1 MTLYKS
7 PEEAQNIHKT
17 FELLSRQLLLQLA
30 VSIQKTYRR
39 LSTLPS
45 FVLKAQHELNWSTNF
60 FPELNIVC
68 SILLRINRWVTFPA
82 CVLKKWFYSGVFS
95 FNKSKSQQYAK
106 GK

>member
-39 LSTLPS
+39 LSTVPP

-95 FNKSKSQQYAK
+95 FNKSKPQQYAK